1 MRPRQPQG
9 ISFSSGP
16 PSTCTVWRKKGNEA
30 RALGDLEKAGI
41 DERSKDLIGTT
52 FRENVTAAV
61 RKILRKVNAICCRE
75 VSLRLSALSRIMKKN
90 FSKHSSLWVG
100 LVVLSLAVIG
110 GCGGAA
116 ESAPK
121 TPASDAQSSGTEDQS
136 NASSEQTP
144 EAVVSQFLDGVR
156 RGGAAAEVGKLMT
169 QKAQEQYAAVGLV
182 MQPIGAPDA
191 QFQITRSIP
200 WGENGALVNS
210 LWTESTP
217 EGEKITYQVGW
228 ALRRESAGW
237 RVSGL
242 ILDEQPEARVFN
254 FESREDVLAI
264 KQMQDASEPPAA
276 DSAPRQADNSDFSM
290 PPLN

>member
-1 MRPRQPQG
+1 M
-9 ISFSSGP
+9 GP
-16 PSTCTVWRKKGNEA
+16 PRGREI
-30 RALGDLEKAGI
+30 R
-41 DERSKDLIGTT
+41 RS
-52 FRENVTAAV
+52 
-61 RKILRKVNAICCRE
+61 VNAIFCRE
-75 VSLRLSALSRIMKKN
+75 VLLRLRAYPKRGLTLWRQVDFISFWALPERVRPLLGQALSALSRIMKKN

-100 LVVLSLAVIG
+100 FAILSLIVIG

-121 TPASDAQSSGTEDQS
+121 APASDAQSSAIQGQS
-136 NASSEQTP
+136 SGPSEQTP

-200 WGENGALVNS
+200 WGDNGALVNS

-264 KQMQDASEPPAA
+264 KQMQDASEPPAS